1 MLESSVA
8 IKIKNDLP
16 RPKQEVLFNKL
27 KENTELTF
35 SYILLLI
42 ASSVVS
48 TLGLLLDNTAVVIG
62 GMIISPLMWPL
73 LKISLG
79 LAVDNK
85 KAFRRAFK
93 LLFFS
98 VLIGFLSAYL
108 IAIISP
114 IKQLNTEILS
124 RTSPTIID
132 LVIALVAGSVA
143 AFALLKPRISE
154 NLAGVAI
161 AAALM
166 PPLASSGIG
175 LAFSDMNVFVDSFI
189 LFFVNVVAIVFITVF
204 IFAFLVKKLHPG
216 DILKRRGL
224 VVIILALIFTAIPL
238 LFLLRTYSYEVSA
251 YSKTEQALTK
261 GLYDI
266 SPSIYLSNLSVSI
279 ESGDSVKVVSE
290 ILLPEDITIDF
301 VQQQDLVTLLKSVL
315 DRNVDLSLRIQRDI
329 SIVTKERSE
338 EDARKSEVTYAFI
351 SLLEETYPSLG
362 VETVNAYK
370 ASETDT
376 WRVNAVLRG
385 QPKTPF
391 GHNDVLLLKEK
402 LEVTLEEPVEI
413 SVDVI
418 PRTKVFSGDTFGI
431 NEKIKQTTYNYLVSS
446 APNIELRDLEV
457 TALEGSQSADIE
469 YNVSLSIF
477 ALPDLDLASIFE
489 ALKAELSTLFQNDIN
504 LNVHVTTKDEFSY

>member
-1 MLESSVA
+1 
-8 IKIKNDLP
+8 
-16 RPKQEVLFNKL
+16 
-27 KENTELTF
+27 
-35 SYILLLI
+35 
-42 ASSVVS
+42 
-48 TLGLLLDNTAVVIG
+48 
-62 GMIISPLMWPL
+62 
-73 LKISLG
+73 
-79 LAVDNK
+79 
-85 KAFRRAFK
+85 
-93 LLFFS
+93 
-98 VLIGFLSAYL
+98 
-108 IAIISP
+108 
-114 IKQLNTEILS
+114 
-124 RTSPTIID
+124 
-132 LVIALVAGSVA
+132 
-143 AFALLKPRISE
+143 
-154 NLAGVAI
+154 
-161 AAALM
+161 
-166 PPLASSGIG
+166 
-175 LAFSDMNVFVDSFI
+175 
-189 LFFVNVVAIVFITVF
+189 
-204 IFAFLVKKLHPG
+204 
-216 DILKRRGL
+216 
-224 VVIILALIFTAIPL
+224 
-238 LFLLRTYSYEVSA
+238 
-251 YSKTEQALTK
+251 
-261 GLYDI
+261 
-266 SPSIYLSNLSVSI
+266 
-279 ESGDSVKVVSE
+279 
-290 ILLPEDITIDF
+290 
-301 VQQQDLVTLLKSVL
+301 
-315 DRNVDLSLRIQRDI
+315 LRIQRDI